1 MKIVKTTPKIKT
13 AETTIIKEV
22 VGSIENQSSFLT
34 VKETISARNK
44 EPNAPKRPIMMN
56 SALRL
61 PVTKGPTT
69 SMAKRIC
76 ATLLKN
82 SARSF
87 LASLVTSTIRKIIT
101 NGKRLVKDF
110 GEQDFGEQGYQ
121 DIRGS
126 GSGYQGIRKSDT
138 HYPNSLISKSQSPDI
153 QISRGLM
160 GGLMFET
167 RALLELGIEHDSS
180 NNQRQKKSDG
190 ISGIKSK
197 ADGVHF
203 NHPPLRQVK

>member
-1 MKIVKTTPKIKT
+1 M
-13 AETTIIKEV
+13 E
-22 VGSIENQSSFLT
+22 
-34 VKETISARNK
+34 
-44 EPNAPKRPIMMN
+44 
-56 SALRL
+56 
-61 PVTKGPTT
+61 
-69 SMAKRIC
+69 KRIC

-87 LASLVTSTIRKIIT
+87 LASFVTSTIRKIIT

-138 HYPNSLISKSQSPDI
+138 RYPNSLISKSHYPNRPISKSQSPDI